1 VPRLV
6 NGLVRDLFQ
15 EDAAAYYRDLLAYEV
30 PELETL
36 ESAFT
41 WLDRLGAEELSDWK
55 LADHLDQAG
64 LGKAFEGEAAPP
76 GANDKSASALSKR
89 IRAQRDHVSLR
100 AKRNSSGPVKRR
112 PRAK

>member
-1 VPRLV
+1 MPRLV
-6 NGLVRDLFQ
+6 NGLVRDLFR

-64 LGKAFEGEAAPP
+64 LAKAFEGEAAPP
-76 GANDKSASALSKR
+76 GANDKSASTLQSA
-89 IRAQRDHVSLR
+89 
-100 AKRNSSGPVKRR
+100 SGRSVITCPCGPSAVPAGR
-112 PRAK
+112 